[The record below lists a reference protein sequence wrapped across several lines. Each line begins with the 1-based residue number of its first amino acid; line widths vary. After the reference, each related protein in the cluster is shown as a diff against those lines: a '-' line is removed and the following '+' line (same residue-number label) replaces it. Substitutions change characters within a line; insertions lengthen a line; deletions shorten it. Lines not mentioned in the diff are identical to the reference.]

1 VQRVFF
7 GESTLLLNIVSLI
20 VGTAASVLAG
30 VLLLRFWMQVV
41 RVRPPISLS
50 QFIYQLTDWLV
61 RPLRRVFP
69 GVAGYDWASL
79 IGAFL
84 IALLATVIELSLA
97 GQLSAQ
103 VAFGWSLLRLAEWV
117 FYGLTGLILIGA
129 VFSWVNPQAP
139 LAPFVNALNEP
150 ILMPIRRVIPLIGNM
165 DLSPLVALVLLRIG
179 VQVTTY
185 LVSALM

>member
-1 VQRVFF
+1 
-7 GESTLLLNIVSLI
+7 
-20 VGTAASVLAG
+20 
-30 VLLLRFWMQVV
+30 
-41 RVRPPISLS
+41 
-50 QFIYQLTDWLV
+50 LV
-61 RPLRRVFP
+61 R
-69 GVAGYDWASL
+69 
-79 IGAFL
+79 
-84 IALLATVIELSLA
+84 
-97 GQLSAQ
+97 
-103 VAFGWSLLRLAEWV
+103 
-117 FYGLTGLILIGA
+117 

>member
-1 VQRVFF
+1 
-7 GESTLLLNIVSLI
+7 LLPNIVSLI
-20 VGTAASVLAG
+20 VDTAASVFAG
-30 VLLLRFWMQVV
+30 VLLLRFWSQVV

-61 RPLRRVFP
+61 RPLRRIFP

-103 VAFGWSLLRLAEWV
+103 VAFGWSLLRLSEWI

-129 VFSWVNPQAP
+129 G
-139 LAPFVNALNEP
+139 
-150 ILMPIRRVIPLIGNM
+150 I
-165 DLSPLVALVLLRIG
+165 
-179 VQVTTY
+179 
-185 LVSALM
+185 